1 MAQVDRSALL
11 PELRALLGEDGAAA
25 SYNNDGVAADDQT
38 LLRFLRARKG
48 DVTAAGEQ
56 YRATCA
62 WRREVDAAQY
72 RRGYPA
78 SPDPA
83 SVDAVP
89 DALTAEEAIV
99 ARQEVI
105 AASAGTS
112 AAAAVLA
119 AVALPL
125 PLRCD
130 GVEIYPTLRLT
141 ARDDLEWAF
150 RTHCAH
156 ANFGFDREGRPVY
169 IERTGLTARAL
180 KKMLKS
186 VSKEQVVT
194 RHIRQQELAF
204 ARMQESSARCGR
216 PVTTQTLVYDMAG
229 LSLWPDPA
237 GLALFKDVMHIDA
250 TFYPECLGKHFIIN
264 APFIFSAIW
273 RLVRS
278 WLDPVTAGK
287 IVILGSNYQA
297 KLLEVIA
304 PEQLPVEYG
313 GTNSFVLERPRAEP
327 EAGRG
332 FMAVF
337 DAARVAVLKATGCG
351 AGAVA
356 AAAAVS
362 GAGAGAGA
370 AGGGASAAAPP
381 DPPAASS

>member
-1 MAQVDRSALL
+1 MAAQADRSALL
-11 PELRALLGEDGAAA
+11 PDLRALLLGDDGAAA

-48 DVTAAGEQ
+48 DVAAAGEQ

-78 SPDPA
+78 APDPT

-89 DALTAEEAIV
+89 DALTAEEAI
-99 ARQEVI
+99 ADLQAT
-105 AASAGTS
+105 AAAS
-112 AAAAVLA
+112 AAAAA
-119 AVALPL
+119 ALPL

-287 IVILGSNYQA
+287 IVILGSNYRE

-304 PEQLPVEYG
+304 PEQLPAEYG
-313 GTNSFVLERPRAEP
+313 GTNSFVLERPRNEP

-337 DAARVAVLKATGCG
+337 DAARVAVLKATGC
-351 AGAVA
+351 AVAVA
-356 AAAAVS
+356 AAAAAS
-362 GAGAGAGA
+362 GAGAGA